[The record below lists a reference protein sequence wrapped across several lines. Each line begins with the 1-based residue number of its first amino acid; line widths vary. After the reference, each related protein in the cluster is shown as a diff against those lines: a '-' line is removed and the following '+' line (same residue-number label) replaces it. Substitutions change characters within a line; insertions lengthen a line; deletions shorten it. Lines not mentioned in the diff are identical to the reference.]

1 MGSHPSESDG
11 RSFSGYARTPE
22 TGYHHRDSVS
32 SAAYRSPESQ
42 LTSDSPGQ
50 SQQDEDDVFADSNE
64 EQEEVAEQPDLSQMT
79 PAERLAY
86 KRKMKRFR

>member
-1 MGSHPSESDG
+1 MGSYPSESDG
-11 RSFSGYARTPE
+11 RSYSGYTRTPE
-22 TGYHHRDSVS
+22 TAYHRDSVS

-50 SQQDEDDVFADSNE
+50 SQQDDDDVFADSNE
-64 EQEEVAEQPDLSQMT
+64 EQEEAVEQPDFSQMT